1 MEGCYLIFSF
11 CNTNI
16 GNSLFFLKSQ
26 DQFGAMGSINQNIKY
41 LRRLRRWTQME
52 MAAKIGIKRS
62 LLGAYEEGRANPR
75 NEVLERISDLFHISL
90 DDLMRSDLNA
100 KGGNYQERRRR
111 LKEEEPRQ
119 IIEFVPVQATA
130 GYLSGYQDLE
140 FIEELNTF
148 TLPMIGAGHFRAFE
162 ISGDSMLPVTSGS
175 VIVGHK
181 VTEWQEIKHRNT
193 YIVLTRN
200 EGIVYKRV
208 LKSNRNKNRITLLS
222 DNPQFESYSILLEDI
237 LEMWEADAVIN
248 KISRNQQLNV
258 THLAEMVNHL
268 QEQVS
273 VLKKKVK

>member
-1 MEGCYLIFSF
+1 
-11 CNTNI
+11 
-16 GNSLFFLKSQ
+16 
-26 DQFGAMGSINQNIKY
+26 MGSINQNIRY
-41 LRRLRRWTQME
+41 LRRLRRWTQLE
-52 MAAKIGIKRS
+52 MAAKLGIKRS

-75 NEVLERISDLFHISL
+75 NEVLEKISDLFHISL
-90 DDLMRSDLNA
+90 DDLMRSDLSV
-100 KGGNYQERRRR
+100 KGGNYRERRRR

-119 IIEFVPVQATA
+119 VIEFVPIKAMA

-181 VTEWQEIKHRNT
+181 ITEWQEIKHNHT
-193 YIVLTRN
+193 YIVLTRT
-200 EGIVYKRV
+200 EGVVYKRV
-208 LKSNRNKNRITLLS
+208 LKNNRNKNKITLLS
-222 DNPQFESYSILLEDI
+222 DNPQFESYSAYLDEVM
-237 LEMWEADAVIN
+237 EMWEADAIIN

-258 THLAEMVNHL
+258 THLAEMVSHL